1 MGEGGGGARERI
13 NGPTLSLP
21 QIPSRCR
28 TRPPYAN
35 RPSVPSVRR
44 FPIPALLQRMSLYLS
59 WFVRPA
65 AVVLKA
71 SHFLLFVSFPRP
83 EISPNQLRT
92 NSSSVTQMQKL
103 LPFLLA
109 LGPFLSFGS
118 PFVSEQPRSV
128 AVEGRRTLSRPI
140 EDLRSWPCLAT
151 LEFEAKPRN
160 QNAVTFS
167 SSFQN
172 GHYVKEKEYEG
183 VGIVPYDP
191 YHNSSFV
198 VAGNNEWIAKKRLFQ
213 CQFEQLSGEGYILV
227 CRCRRK
233 LSIPA
238 NGDPPPSCCL

>member
-1 MGEGGGGARERI
+1 MEEGGGARERI

-28 TRPPYAN
+28 TRPPCAN
-35 RPSVPSVRR
+35 CPSVPSVRR

-103 LPFLLA
+103 LSFLLP
-109 LGPFLSFGS
+109 LGPFLPFGS

-128 AVEGRRTLSRPI
+128 AVGERLCLALLKISAAGVPWRFLNSKQNQGIRMLSRSP
-140 EDLRSWPCLAT
+140 LPFRTATTSRRRSTRGSASCPTTRTTTPA
-151 LEFEAKPRN
+151 
-160 QNAVTFS
+160 S
-167 SSFQN
+167 SLQ
-172 GHYVKEKEYEG
+172 V
-183 VGIVPYDP
+183 ITM
-191 YHNSSFV
+191 
-198 VAGNNEWIAKKRLFQ
+198 
-213 CQFEQLSGEGYILV
+213 
-227 CRCRRK
+227 
-233 LSIPA
+233 
-238 NGDPPPSCCL
+238 